1 MAAALAVLGLCALI
15 APFSMAFAMT
25 ERVVVDRHTGL
36 AIGGIDPVSY
46 FTHAEV
52 VKGLADIE
60 AVSDGAIWRFAKES
74 NRAFFMANPDVY
86 GPRFGGYDPVG
97 VASGKAVAGSAQIW
111 TIHDQ
116 RLYLFDR
123 EETRAAFVAE
133 PSRFVKEAEQRWIVL
148 SETLA
153 LD

>member
-1 MAAALAVLGLCALI
+1 
-15 APFSMAFAMT
+15 MT

-46 FTHAEV
+46 FIQAEA
-52 VKGLADIE
+52 VKGLPDVE
-60 AVSDGAIWRFAKES
+60 AVSDGAIWRFARES
-74 NRAFFMANPDVY
+74 NRAFFLANPDVY

-97 VASGKAVAGSAQIW
+97 VANGKAVAGSAQIW
-111 TIHDQ
+111 TIHDE

-123 EETRAAFVAE
+123 EETRVAFIAE
-133 PSRFVKEAEQRWIVL
+133 PQRFVKEAEQRWITL